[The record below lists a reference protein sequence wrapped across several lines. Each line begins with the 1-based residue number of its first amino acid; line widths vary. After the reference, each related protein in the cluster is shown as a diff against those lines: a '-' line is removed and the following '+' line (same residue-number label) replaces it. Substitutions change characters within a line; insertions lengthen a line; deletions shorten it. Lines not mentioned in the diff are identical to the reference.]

1 MSLPKANISFVIPST
16 HDDLELDCRLYY
28 PRRTDGNVQ
37 SLGRAFAILAHPYAP
52 LGGSYDDPVVGLAG
66 SVLLQYGCIL
76 ATFNF
81 RGASGSAGRTSWS
94 GKAELAD
101 YVSVYGF
108 MLCYIDALYRSQEG
122 EGGCSDVSGRASTPP
137 PLLVLGGY
145 SYGAMVASHLP
156 SIEVVADLFESP
168 TAGSAESE
176 IKLRALDL
184 SRDANAYLTVHN
196 SSSTTLSPS
205 GTGSGQRQQ
214 GQSPGRAVTAGGYE
228 SDAASRRVSRESSR
242 RSVDGERFRQSMDK
256 VRQKFR
262 SRGQAGHIIASQ
274 SEREPELAEKVL
286 LRPSVAY
293 VLISPLLPPIAGFM
307 TMFSTLRFTPKGR
320 RTGPSPEEYHE
331 LTVHPCCCLFG
342 SKDVFTTDAK
352 LQRWAQDLRSRSRSQ
367 FTIVRVDTG
376 HFWRERAA
384 LEQLR
389 QGLREWLRTLTPNHE
404 DGNQQL

>member
-1 MSLPKANISFVIPST
+1 MSLPKANVSFVIPSI

-101 YVSVYGF
+101 YVSIYGF
-108 MLCYIDALYRSQEG
+108 MLCYIDALYRSQKED
-122 EGGCSDVSGRASTPP
+122 CSDVSGTASTPP
-137 PLLVLGGY
+137 VLVLGGY
-145 SYGAMVASHLP
+145 SYGAMAASHLP
-156 SIEVVADLFESP
+156 STDVVADLFESP
-168 TAGSAESE
+168 KAGSAESE
-176 IKLRALDL
+176 IRLRALDL
-184 SRDANAYLTVHN
+184 SRDANAYLTVHIP
-196 SSSTTLSPS
+196 SSTPFSPS
-205 GTGSGQRQQ
+205 GTGGGQRQE
-214 GQSPGRAVTAGGYE
+214 GRAVTAGGYE
-228 SDAASRRVSRESSR
+228 SDAANRRVSWEFSR
-242 RSVDGERFRQSMDK
+242 RSVDGERIRQSMDK

-262 SRGQAGHIIASQ
+262 SRGQAGGHIVASQ
-274 SEREPELAEKVL
+274 SEREREPAEKVL

-293 VLISPLLPPIAGFM
+293 VLISPLLPPIAGFT
-307 TMFSTLRFTPKGR
+307 TMFSRLRFTPKDR

-331 LTVHPCCCLFG
+331 LTIHPCCCLFG

-389 QGLREWLRTLTPNHE
+389 QGLKEWLRTLTPNHK
-404 DGNQQL
+404 DGN